1 MDNKDTFDP
10 PDFHLNGAK
19 QIDKAKGSL
28 ENKHAPLLLPSADS
42 SFLGDTFIPGQSY
55 PSNIPL
61 KCPVP
66 IKCASIAKVSE
77 KGKGSVSLKL
87 NNKGFGK
94 QVKIIPILAERRNSR
109 SLWTQEE
116 TQIEENIQTNTNED
130 LVKTFLQQMCVFA
143 LLKKFGIGCLVHYLS
158 MNLIVHMLIK
168 EFKDY
173 KENFEK
179 TSIIEL
185 HDLQQKY
192 KLLVSKLEEKECCI
206 QQQEEGLN
214 KSKESTE
221 SVSVAALEFFEN
233 IATHSSRVMKLSDVA
248 QEEISQKFADFENK
262 FKEEAERHEEET
274 KNQISTI
281 LANSRSESVAMVS
294 EASQIMKD
302 AYGQQ
307 PTMVQKEMVEMMKFS
322 DEAKK
327 MVIKLKNK

>member
-1 MDNKDTFDP
+1 
-10 PDFHLNGAK
+10 
-19 QIDKAKGSL
+19 
-28 ENKHAPLLLPSADS
+28 
-42 SFLGDTFIPGQSY
+42 
-55 PSNIPL
+55 
-61 KCPVP
+61 
-66 IKCASIAKVSE
+66 
-77 KGKGSVSLKL
+77 
-87 NNKGFGK
+87 
-94 QVKIIPILAERRNSR
+94 
-109 SLWTQEE
+109 
-116 TQIEENIQTNTNED
+116 
-130 LVKTFLQQMCVFA
+130 MCVFA